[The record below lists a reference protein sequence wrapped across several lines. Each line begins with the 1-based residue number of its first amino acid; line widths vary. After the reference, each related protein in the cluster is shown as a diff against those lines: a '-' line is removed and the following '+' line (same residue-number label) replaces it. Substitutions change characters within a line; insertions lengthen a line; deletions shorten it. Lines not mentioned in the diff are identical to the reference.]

1 MKKASKEKKP
11 RKVQLGNAFLIS
23 FICIF
28 TYLISYYLR
37 HVLSYF
43 TPQMLNDGFE
53 KTSIA
58 LLSSTYMIVY
68 AAGQLL
74 NGFLG
79 DIIRPKYMVAT
90 GLGFATVGTLLF
102 PIADVYGLRLVCFGL
117 LGFGLSML
125 RGPLV
130 KTISENTEPGQAR
143 VACVFL
149 SAVSFIGPFIASAFA
164 IWMDWRT
171 AFLIS
176 AALAA
181 GMGIFSFAL
190 LSILERK
197 GVIRRVAAQS
207 DPNTPKTKRKLDILG
222 VFRIPSFVPY
232 LFIGM
237 IVEISATSITFWL
250 PTYISEY
257 LLFPEDT
264 AGILASV
271 ISLIRSSAPFI
282 ALLAF
287 RLFRENDVVL
297 IRSMFAVAVLLYAV
311 MYFVAAPWANILIFL
326 FALLFTGIASS
337 TLWSIYIPSLGK
349 SGKVSSAN
357 GVMDCTGYV
366 AAALM
371 NMVFAFIMETFD
383 YRGLILSWGIVML
396 VGVGFTFLARH
407 RPVEEGAPATEVIE
421 EEQ

>member
-1 MKKASKEKKP
+1 MEKTTKRKKP
-11 RKVQLGNAFLIS
+11 RKVELGNAFLIS

-102 PIADVYGLRLVCFGL
+102 PLADVYGLRLVCFGL

-149 SAVSFIGPFIASAFA
+149 SAVS
-164 IWMDWRT
+164 
-171 AFLIS
+171 
-176 AALAA
+176 
-181 GMGIFSFAL
+181 
-190 LSILERK
+190 LS
-197 GVIRRVAAQS
+197 G
-207 DPNTPKTKRKLDILG
+207 
-222 VFRIPSFVPY
+222 
-232 LFIGM
+232 
-237 IVEISATSITFWL
+237 
-250 PTYISEY
+250 
-257 LLFPEDT
+257 
-264 AGILASV
+264 
-271 ISLIRSSAPFI
+271 RSSPA
-282 ALLAF
+282 
-287 RLFRENDVVL
+287 RL
-297 IRSMFAVAVLLYAV
+297 
-311 MYFVAAPWANILIFL
+311 
-326 FALLFTGIASS
+326 
-337 TLWSIYIPSLGK
+337 PSGW
-349 SGKVSSAN
+349 
-357 GVMDCTGYV
+357 
-366 AAALM
+366 
-371 NMVFAFIMETFD
+371 I
-383 YRGLILSWGIVML
+383 
-396 VGVGFTFLARH
+396 
-407 RPVEEGAPATEVIE
+407 GAPRFSSPPPSRQVWAFSVLPCSPSWNAKA
-421 EEQ
+421 